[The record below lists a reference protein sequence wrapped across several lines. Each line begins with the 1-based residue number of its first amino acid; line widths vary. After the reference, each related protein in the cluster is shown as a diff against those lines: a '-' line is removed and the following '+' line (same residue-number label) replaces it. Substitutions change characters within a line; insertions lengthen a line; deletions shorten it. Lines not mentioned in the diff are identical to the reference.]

1 MRWQSMRYHSDLE
14 EEAHEVAG
22 EAEADEDTGAEAE
35 AEAGTEVVAAG
46 VAVNECVIFF
56 RAAAMAAMACAAVST
71 GTWIRFEP
79 LELKMHSAGESM
91 RSA

>member
-1 MRWQSMRYHSDLE
+1 MITTDYS
-14 EEAHEVAG
+14 EAFRGGVLA
-22 EAEADEDTGAEAE
+22 AVMTA
-35 AEAGTEVVAAG
+35 VVAAVEAAVVAAV

>member
-22 EAEADEDTGAEAE
+22 EAEADEDAGAEAE
-35 AEAGTEVVAAG
+35 AGAEVVAAV

-56 RAAAMAAMACAAVST
+56 RAAAIAAMACAAVST